1 MSCHS
6 VLVVSAHNQGLPS
19 YASLRTHFI
28 SENNVPVIF
37 LQEAEKLKPISHS
50 KVTLPQPPHHAACL
64 DDIELLGGVKLVE
77 NTEYKY
83 SGMQIDLFE
92 RDVIGMLMHNRKQ
105 AHNYFDKYHRW
116 CKSIRKKKQ
125 RPDIANV
132 SG

>member
-50 KVTLPQPPHHAACL
+50 KVTLPQPPHHA
-64 DDIELLGGVKLVE
+64 VKLVE